1 MSRPLRIQYEGAAYH
16 VMNRGTARQATFHD
30 EEDGRVFL
38 NTLGEA
44 RRQWGIEVFAYCL
57 LRNYYHV
64 CLSTPRGNLSRVMR
78 HVDGMYTQR
87 FNRRHARDGSL
98 FRGRYKAILID
109 VDEYLTQ
116 VVRYIHLDPVRAG
129 LVRYPEEYRNSSHHY
144 YVQTKNRP
152 TWLNIDAVLE
162 QFGDRRAFH
171 EFVLSGN
178 EEALEQFYQSGRQSP
193 VLGREEFVER
203 IRKPLSQL
211 TPEHP
216 RYQRRGVQANAQSLI
231 RRIAE
236 VYRVSTDEVLQGIR
250 GKENEARKV
259 AMYLV
264 RRCCDRTLKE
274 TAALFG
280 LGSYGAVGW
289 CCHGV
294 QRKMERERRFKDRVE
309 KLVRDLCPTKF

>member
-1 MSRPLRIQYEGAAYH
+1 MSRPLRIQYQGAVYH
-16 VMNRGTARQATFHD
+16 VMNRGTARQATLHD

-44 RRQWGIEVFAYCL
+44 RRQWDIEVFAYCL
-57 LRNYYHV
+57 MRNHYHLCLR
-64 CLSTPRGNLSRVMR
+64 TPRGNLSRVMR

-109 VDEYLTQ
+109 VDEYLAQ
-116 VVRYIHLDPVRAG
+116 VVRYIHLNPVGAG
-129 LVRYPEEYRNSSHHY
+129 LVRYPEEYRHSSHRY
-144 YVQTKNRP
+144 YLQTKHQP
-152 TWLNIDAVLE
+152 TWLNIDALLE

-178 EEALEQFYQSGRQSP
+178 EEDLERFYQSGRQSP
-193 VLGREEFVER
+193 VLGGEEFVER

-216 RYQRRGVQANAQSLI
+216 RYQRRGVQASAQSLI

-294 QRKMERERRFKDRVE
+294 QRKMERERRFKHQVE
-309 KLVRDLCPTKF
+309 KLVRDLCPTKS